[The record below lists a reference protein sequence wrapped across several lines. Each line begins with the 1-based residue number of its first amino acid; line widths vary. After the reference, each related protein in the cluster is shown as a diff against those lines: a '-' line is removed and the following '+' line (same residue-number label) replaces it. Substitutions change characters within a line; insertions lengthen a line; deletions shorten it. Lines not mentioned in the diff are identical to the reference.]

1 MVVITGATGLV
12 GKELIKRFSSENI
25 SCVGLTRTDIPD
37 QYIPGIEYRK
47 GDIVDLPSLTKAFVG
62 ATTVI
67 HTAALVSFNPKR
79 NEEIYRVNV
88 EGTRNVVNVC
98 LALGIERLIHVSSV
112 AALGREKKNLEIDET
127 ATWVESPLNTDYAK
141 SKYEAELEV
150 FRGQEEGLKISIIN
164 PSVILAKS
172 DWSKGSSSIFKYVFE
187 EHKFYSAGTFNY
199 VDVRDVTEMIFKLF
213 SIQSFGKRY
222 IANSGSIHSKL
233 LFEKI
238 ATRFKKRPPTILA
251 NSFFISVATTIELM
265 RSSLT
270 GKEPMVT
277 KKTAKIASETFHYSN
292 QKAINELNMKFKTL
306 DDTLDWCCSYYLA
319 NYTTNKH

>member
-1 MVVITGATGLV
+1 MVAITGATGLV
-12 GKELIKRFSSENI
+12 GKELVKRFSNESIPCIGLVRTLKTNLAVSE
-25 SCVGLTRTDIPD
+25 
-37 QYIPGIEYRK
+37 IEYRQADLL
-47 GDIVDLPSLTKAFVG
+47 DIPSLMKAFAG

-79 NEEIYRVNV
+79 NEEIYKVNV

-98 LALGIERLIHVSSV
+98 LALGIEHLIHVSSV
-112 AALGREKKNLEIDET
+112 AALGREKNILEIDES

-150 FRGQEEGLKISIIN
+150 FRGQEEGLKISIVN
-164 PSVILAKS
+164 PSVILAQS

-199 VDVRDVTEMIFKLF
+199 VDVRDVTEMIFNLF
-213 SIQSFGKRY
+213 SLKSSGKRY

-238 ATRFKKRPPTILA
+238 ASRFKKRPPTILA
-251 NSFFISVATTIELM
+251 NSFFISVATTIELL
-265 RSSLT
+265 RSTLT
-270 GKEPMVT
+270 GREPLVT

-306 DDTLDWCCSYYLA
+306 DETLDWCCSYYLA